1 MKLLICLLP
10 LVAMATADDVSA
22 QKLLVD
28 GNNQFTAKLFR
39 EVARNEAH
47 KSVVM
52 SGFSAL
58 SPLAQLGLASV
69 GASHDEILQS
79 IGMPDDQ
86 ATKEAFSLVNRNLR
100 SAKGVELKVANRV
113 YIPNNGELNETFA
126 EMSRDVFNSGVQN
139 VDFAKN
145 VEAAAT
151 INAWVEDNTNKRIKD
166 LVSPDSLDE
175 STRAV
180 LVNAIYFKGSWADKF
195 DKALTQDKDFYVTM
209 QKTIKVPTMF
219 KNGVFRYYRSE
230 ELDAQLLELPYEGGE
245 SSFLI
250 VLPNQIDGIE
260 LLENQLE
267 DPTLLKE
274 AVDKMYQAE
283 VDIYLPKFKIETTI
297 DLKDVLT
304 KIGVTKLFSPK
315 EAKLNYLLKGEG
327 DGLYVSNAIQ
337 KAFIE
342 VNEDGAEA
350 AAASE
355 FVGYGAVAPWYR
367 KNFTADRPFYFA
379 LRTGRIDM
387 FNGVFQIKNEY

>member
-350 AAASE
+350 AAASAFGVVLTSASFHPLPTQFKADHPFTFILKQQE
-355 FVGYGAVAPWYR
+355 NILFTGAVH
-367 KNFTADRPFYFA
+367 F
-379 LRTGRIDM
+379 
-387 FNGVFQIKNEY
+387 

>member
-126 EMSRDVFNSGVQN
+126 EMSRDVFSSGVQN

-195 DKALTQDKDFYVTM
+195 DKALTQDRDFYVTRE
-209 QKTIKVPTMF
+209 KTVKVPTMF
-219 KNGVFRYYRSE
+219 KNGEFRYYRSE

-260 LLENQLE
+260 LLENQLQ
-267 DPTLLKE
+267 DPALLNE
-274 AVDKMYQAE
+274 AVSKMYNAE
-283 VDIYLPKFKIETTI
+283 VDVYLPKFKIETTI

-350 AAASE
+350 AAASA
-355 FVGYGAVAPWYR
+355 FLVAYTDSVGLPHIPIMFKADHPFIFILKEQKNTLFTGAV
-367 KNFTADRPFYFA
+367 FF
-379 LRTGRIDM
+379 
-387 FNGVFQIKNEY
+387 